1 MFQGDSDRICWKV
14 HFASSPES
22 VFDALATDAGRAS
35 FWAESAPEKN
45 GRVTFHFAD
54 HPPVVGQIV
63 EKTRPTQFVIKYFGA
78 VVEFSLL
85 DDGSGGTDL
94 TLISTGV
101 QADERVEVVAGW
113 ASVLLAMK
121 AAVDHGVDLRN
132 HDASRSWQQGYVDN

>member
-1 MFQGDSDRICWKV
+1 MFQSDSDRICWKV

-45 GRVTFHFAD
+45 GRVTFHFTD

-63 EKTRPTQFVIKYFGA
+63 AKTRPTQFVIKYFGA

-101 QADERVEVVAGW
+101 PADERVEVIAGW